1 LLQADLCER
10 GSQGTVPSAPR
21 KALLHAHPDPA
32 LIVAKLLSR
41 LQGISAPIVGAA
53 AENASLFLVYNKI
66 QELIRSAS
74 RPGHTIFGSPIASLE
89 NGEPLSEKARG
100 KRREMSMG
108 ELAMAA
114 GMAGAFAS
122 FVL

>member
-1 LLQADLCER
+1 MTELDPPQLQP
-10 GSQGTVPSAPR
+10 QGV
-21 KALLHAHPDPA
+21 
-32 LIVAKLLSR
+32 
-41 LQGISAPIVGAA
+41 SAPIVGAA
-53 AENASLFLVYNKI
+53 AENACLFLIYNRI
-66 QELIRSAS
+66 QEIIRNNS
-74 RPGHTIFGSPIASLE
+74 RAGHTIFGSPIVVDPE
-89 NGEPLSEKARG
+89 EGGFLSEKARG

>member
-1 LLQADLCER
+1 
-10 GSQGTVPSAPR
+10 V
-21 KALLHAHPDPA
+21 
-32 LIVAKLLSR
+32 
-41 LQGISAPIVGAA
+41 LQGVSAPIVGAA
-53 AENASLFLVYNKI
+53 AENACLFLIYNKI
-66 QELIRSAS
+66 QEVIRTAS
-74 RPGHTIFGSPIASLE
+74 RPGHTIFGSPIAALE
-89 NGEPLSEKARG
+89 GPEFLSEKARG